1 MPARFSLFEIT
12 CFLDLAHTSSVN
24 SVSPERVVLR
34 TSWTSRDGVLSEY
47 LMRAKCMVHSTIRM
61 VMPPEKRGEAVKIL
75 RAVVEQNRVQ
85 AGCLSSRIYEDV
97 DQRNT
102 FMFEEMWR
110 NEEDLRRN
118 LQSEEYPK
126 VLLVVEMALERPEIT
141 FNVISNTSGIETVE
155 EARGLRR
162 TIGL

>member
-1 MPARFSLFEIT
+1 
-12 CFLDLAHTSSVN
+12 
-24 SVSPERVVLR
+24 
-34 TSWTSRDGVLSEY
+34 
-47 LMRAKCMVHSTIRM
+47 MVHSTIRM